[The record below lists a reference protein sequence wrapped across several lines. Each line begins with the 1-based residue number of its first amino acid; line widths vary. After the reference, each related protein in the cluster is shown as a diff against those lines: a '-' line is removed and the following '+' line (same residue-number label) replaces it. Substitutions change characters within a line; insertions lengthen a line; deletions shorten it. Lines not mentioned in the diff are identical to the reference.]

1 MSPSDTGRRNP
12 NSVASFRTP
21 RPAPGRTGAPATQAL
36 LLCKGTTIDLLARA
50 GTYGAECQVHGQ
62 LAIVKAATVARALSM

>member
-21 RPAPGRTGAPATQAL
+21 RPALGTLGRLLHRLFCSAKGRLISSLEPARMPL
-36 LLCKGTTIDLLARA
+36 
-50 GTYGAECQVHGQ
+50 EWQVHGQ
-62 LAIVKAATVARALSM
+62 LAIVKAATVARASSM

>member
-12 NSVASFRTP
+12 NSVASFHTA

-36 LLCKGTTIDLLARA
+36 LLCKGTIDLLARA
-50 GTYGAECQVHGQ
+50 GTY
-62 LAIVKAATVARALSM
+62 AA

>member
-12 NSVASFRTP
+12 NSVASFRMGALGRLLR
-21 RPAPGRTGAPATQAL
+21 RPLCSAKGRLISSLEPARMPL
-36 LLCKGTTIDLLARA
+36 
-50 GTYGAECQVHGQ
+50 EWQVHGQ